1 MSATTTLSRAYTQTA
16 RRTSIVAAAVAALVR
31 AFREVRRDVREMQA
45 AAHHQ
50 YPFIGL

>member
-1 MSATTTLSRAYTQTA
+1 MSATTISRAYTQTA
-16 RRTSIVAAAVAALVR
+16 RGTSIVAAGFAALIR